1 MLGISKLIE
10 RFLVADD
17 PYPVYSFLD
26 KQDGRTETR

>member
-1 MLGISKLIE
+1 MIE
-10 RFLVADD
+10 KFLAWWVADD